1 LDFRHRPLHAF
12 ADQIG
17 GEIVMKIAISGLYV
31 KPGQVGGVEQFL
43 YNILSGLD
51 GVDGTNT
58 YYFYCFEDTGEI
70 LNDLNLSNR
79 FKIRTI
85 KRVAGINRF
94 LVEIFQLP
102 GLLKKDGCSG
112 VWFPNYFL
120 PPLLRMPSVVT
131 IHDLQFKHLP
141 GLFSPQKRLWM
152 EYAISRTLAKAGQ
165 VVTISH
171 WCAGDIAR
179 LYGRRPVVVH
189 NGITG
194 DFAKAESAP
203 RDFLLNKRKTR
214 LALISHQYKHK
225 NIATAIRAMNHL
237 ETDWYALEVIGQI
250 DSGTDEVRRAIA
262 ALKPAFELREH
273 GYLKRG
279 EMMRL
284 LGECDIF
291 IFPSIFEGFG
301 MPVVEA
307 MLGGIPVVASDLP
320 VLREVSL
327 GRATYVKE
335 YLDPPA
341 WAGAIGQVRR
351 KIIDRQIETCAA
363 ELRARFAPRVA
374 AAKYCEIF
382 RNTFV
387 DATGMAESSN
397 TKIRD
402 DNMRQATPP
411 AFFEA
416 GILRILSCSNIKTL
430 FSLLSSSSAIW

>member
-1 LDFRHRPLHAF
+1 
-12 ADQIG
+12 
-17 GEIVMKIAISGLYV
+17 MKIAISGLYI
-31 KPGQVGGVEQFL
+31 KPGQVGGVEPFL
-43 YNILSGLD
+43 YNILWGLD
-51 GVDGTNT
+51 GAGAENT
-58 YYFYCFEDTGEI
+58 YYLYCFEDTAEI
-70 LNDLNLSNR
+70 LNDLKLSKR
-79 FKIRTI
+79 FKIRAL
-85 KRVAGINRF
+85 KRAAGINRF
-94 LVEIFQLP
+94 LVESFQLP
-102 GLLKKDGCSG
+102 DLLKKDGCCG

-120 PPLLRMPSVVT
+120 PPAIRMPSVVT

-141 GLFSPQKRLWM
+141 ALFSRQKRLWM
-152 EYAISRTLAKAGQ
+152 EYAISRTMAKAGQ

-171 WCAGDIAR
+171 WCAGDIERRYA
-179 LYGRRPVVVH
+179 RRPVVVH

-203 RDFLLNKRKTR
+203 REVSLENRKTR

-237 ETDWYALEVIGQI
+237 EPELYALEVIGQI
-250 DSGTDEVRRAIA
+250 DAGTDEVRRAISDLNP
-262 ALKPAFELREH
+262 ALAFCEH

-279 EMMRL
+279 KMARVL
-284 LGECDIF
+284 SECDIF

-327 GRATYVKE
+327 DKATYVKE
-335 YLDPPA
+335 YFNSQA

-363 ELRARFAPRVA
+363 ELRARFAPSVA

-382 RNTFV
+382 QNTFV
-387 DATGMAESSN
+387 DTPGRPNRQIPRSGM
-397 TKIRD
+397 TKCDKQHR
-402 DNMRQATPP
+402 RRFALP
-411 AFFEA
+411 AFC
-416 GILRILSCSNIKTL
+416 GLCHV
-430 FSLLSSSSAIW
+430 

>member
-1 LDFRHRPLHAF
+1 
-12 ADQIG
+12 
-17 GEIVMKIAISGLYV
+17 MKIAISGLYI

-43 YNILSGLD
+43 YNILLGLD
-51 GVDGTNT
+51 GAGAENT
-58 YYFYCFEDTGEI
+58 YYLYCFEDTAEI
-70 LNDLNLSNR
+70 LHDLKLSNR
-79 FKIRTI
+79 FKIRAL
-85 KRVAGINRF
+85 KRAAGINRF

-102 GLLKKDGCSG
+102 GLLKKDGCRG
-112 VWFPNYFL
+112 AWFPNYFL
-120 PPLLRMPSVVT
+120 PPTVRMPSVVT

-141 GLFSPQKRLWM
+141 DLFSRQKRLWM
-152 EYAISRTLAKAGQ
+152 DYAISRTMAKAGQ

-179 LYGRRPVVVH
+179 LYARRPVVVH
-189 NGITG
+189 NGIAG
-194 DFAKAESAP
+194 DFAKAEKGP
-203 RDFLLNKRKTR
+203 REVSLEKSKTR

-237 ETDWYALEVIGQI
+237 EPKLYALEVIGQI
-250 DSGTDEVRRAIA
+250 DSGTDEVRRAISD
-262 ALKPAFELREH
+262 LNPAFEFRER

-279 EMMRL
+279 EMARL
-284 LGECDIF
+284 LGGCDIF

-327 GRATYVKE
+327 DKATYVKE
-335 YLDPPA
+335 YFNPQA

-351 KIIDRQIETCAA
+351 KIIDCQIETCAA
-363 ELRARFAPRVA
+363 ELRARFAPSVA

-382 RNTFV
+382 QNTFV

-402 DNMRQATPP
+402 DNMRQAAPP
-411 AFFEA
+411 AFLDA
-416 GILRILSCSNIKTL
+416 GILRILPCSNIKTL
-430 FSLLSSSSAIW
+430 F